1 MRQSTLD
8 IQSLQDAFGEQ
19 LLVACDTT
27 ETLRPSDYKVGSSSS
42 SRSRTD
48 ESVRV
53 RLLRRLRI
61 ATGRKVTMFQRN

>member
-19 LLVACDTT
+19 LLVACDTA

-42 SRSRTD
+42 SS
-48 ESVRV
+48 EVS
-53 RLLRRLRI
+53 
-61 ATGRKVTMFQRN
+61 